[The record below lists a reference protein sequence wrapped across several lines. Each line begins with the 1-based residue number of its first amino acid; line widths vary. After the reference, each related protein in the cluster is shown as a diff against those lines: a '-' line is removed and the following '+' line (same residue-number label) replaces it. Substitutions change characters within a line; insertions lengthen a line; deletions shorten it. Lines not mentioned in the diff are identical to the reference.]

1 MNPMDMITP
10 CAAAAFGGYRT
21 FRDDA
26 VARRI
31 DRLRHKE
38 AKRRKRNALLAALV
52 LAASVFSATTAA
64 SLLTTEAATS
74 PSERGMCLEADR
86 RLAPWFKAEAER
98 KALVGLGPRDDFN
111 LLLTWF
117 RSAQAQ
123 CASGKTARAIG
134 NFDAIER
141 MITQRAGQ
149 RAPDLDEN

>member
-10 CAAAAFGGYRT
+10 CAAAASGGYRT

-64 SLLTTEAATS
+64 SLLTTEAAT
-74 PSERGMCLEADR
+74 CL
-86 RLAPWFKAEAER
+86 
-98 KALVGLGPRDDFN
+98 
-111 LLLTWF
+111 
-117 RSAQAQ
+117 
-123 CASGKTARAIG
+123 TARAR
-134 NFDAIER
+134 ER
-141 MITQRAGQ
+141 SRREMRA
-149 RAPDLDEN
+149 